1 MMVMMMCTVID
12 ERRSWTDT
20 ERDWVNN
27 SDSSSAR
34 RVADGPTTAGRAA
47 TRAGCCMTSTHVQ
60 TEKAE
65 GNIQTTQGREKQRSA
80 AAPVRDAGPLRS
92 ERQRATR

>member
-1 MMVMMMCTVID
+1 MTIGCDGVQHCKIKID

-34 RVADGPTTAGRAA
+34 RVADGPITAGRAA
-47 TRAGCCMTSTHVQ
+47 TRAGCCIDNRRTY
-60 TEKAE
+60 
-65 GNIQTTQGREKQRSA
+65 RQR
-80 AAPVRDAGPLRS
+80 G
-92 ERQRATR
+92 QRATDIQHKGGRNKGQQLHLCVMLVH